1 MEEEQRQHINNGTF
15 PWDEGEKS
23 YAEMKRV
30 FYHAIP
36 PPLQKTR
43 KVNESVIFSLKTKI
57 FSLHPGRHGLSRSK
71 RFAAFVA
78 TVFLVEQ
85 QYKHD
90 NEEHVSIVI
99 SIEKRRGR
107 EGGCPHFLALE
118 GHDQACEA
126 IHTKFTSNDIKVE
139 NKSRE
144 APNDAR
150 FKHLMETRVAFL

>member
-1 MEEEQRQHINNGTF
+1 MGCPEASELQHLSLPSLLSNNNTS
-15 PWDEGEKS
+15 D
-23 YAEMKRV
+23 
-30 FYHAIP
+30 
-36 PPLQKTR
+36 
-43 KVNESVIFSLKTKI
+43 
-57 FSLHPGRHGLSRSK
+57 
-71 RFAAFVA
+71 
-78 TVFLVEQ
+78 
-85 QYKHD
+85 D

-99 SIEKRRGR
+99 SIEKTRVR

-126 IHTKFTSNDIKVE
+126 IHTKFISNDIKVE